1 MSTNSATARRQT
13 ANSSFTVNKAN
24 LQNTK
29 SLLLQMPAELSMSS
43 LEKLPASR
51 FLGSSA
57 VFFRVEPGVV
67 LKAPVTVS
75 KDKTIRERP
84 SVAKNYIVE
93 RQIFDRL
100 GQHPRIVRCL
110 GWVTEFPTGLLLAEA
125 SHGSLQ
131 YLIDTDNEAIPLSL
145 RKRWVRQA
153 IESLAYIHDRGVIH
167 SDLRPDNFLVHGNDL
182 WLCDFG
188 KSACE
193 ELGISG
199 GGVPDA
205 GFFDPSS
212 PWESTPS
219 TDIFSLGSILYTIL
233 RGHWPYRTQSGSFE
247 TLEEMDQYA
256 VHAEALFRKGKSRI
270 EIVFASLTQMLG
282 ALQFTMVARK
292 RNTSAEFP
300 TYLDMFNEMNPFTK
314 TAGYQ
319 IGSRLIPRSAILD
332 SGGGAFVAALCEIST
347 QYGGTI
353 SGVSFNVSQTPA
365 VENAVNPASREASLS
380 PIVGTVYNYENLNE
394 NLVNQELMTDTIVPK
409 LAGLIPGGGSAYLNK
424 GDPWEPR
431 WQEVFYGPN
440 YDRLLKVKNKYDPT
454 GMLYSLTSVG
464 SEAWTQRNDGGLS
477 RSSEID

>member
-1 MSTNSATARRQT
+1 
-13 ANSSFTVNKAN
+13 
-24 LQNTK
+24 
-29 SLLLQMPAELSMSS
+29 MSS
-43 LEKLPASR
+43 LEKLPASG

-100 GQHPRIVRCL
+100 GQHPRIVKCL

-131 YLIDTDNEAIPLSL
+131 CLIDTDNEVIPLSL

-153 IESLAYIHDRGVIH
+153 IESLACIHDRGVIH

-219 TDIFSLGSILYTIL
+219 TDIFSLGSVLYTIL

-256 VHAEALFRKGKSRI
+256 VHAEDLFRQGI
-270 EIVFASLTQMLG
+270 FPEVGDLFGGEIILG
-282 ALQFTMVARK
+282 CW
-292 RNTSAEFP
+292 
-300 TYLDMFNEMNPFTK
+300 TK
-314 TAGYQ
+314 KYA
-319 IGSRLIPRSAILD
+319 
-332 SGGGAFVAALCEIST
+332 
-347 QYGGTI
+347 
-353 SGVSFNVSQTPA
+353 
-365 VENAVNPASREASLS
+365 
-380 PIVGTVYNYENLNE
+380 TVQDILNE
-394 NLVNQELMTDTIVPK
+394 
-409 LAGLIPGGGSAYLNK
+409 
-424 GDPWEPR
+424 
-431 WQEVFYGPN
+431 
-440 YDRLLKVKNKYDPT
+440 KV
-454 GMLYSLTSVG
+454 LR
-464 SEAWTQRNDGGLS
+464 EC
-477 RSSEID
+477 